1 MIGFK
6 EPYACAK
13 VEDTCPDPTCQK
25 FFGSMT
31 RFYGSSSSSSRFEL
45 TNAAK
50 STAIS
55 AISSQYTIL
64 AHGGSGSD
72 WWFTVST
79 ASEKKLDPNAPA
91 NAKPWSTK
99 QNCPASGTTITHIPT
114 NLKNTW
120 YPKKTVRKKKQRMK
134 KNKIMFQPRFNVL
147 VSMPQ

>member
-1 MIGFK
+1 
-6 EPYACAK
+6 
-13 VEDTCPDPTCQK
+13 
-25 FFGSMT
+25 MT
-31 RFYGSSSSSSRFEL
+31 RFYGSSSRIDN

-55 AISSQYTIL
+55 AISSEYTIL

-72 WWFTVST
+72 WWFTVRT
-79 ASEKKLDPNAPA
+79 ASDQTETTNAPA

-120 YPKKTVRKKKQRMK
+120 YPTKTVRKKKQRMK

>member
-13 VEDTCPDPTCQK
+13 VEDQCPDPTCQK
-25 FFGSMT
+25 YFGSMT
-31 RFYGSSSSSSRFEL
+31 RFYGSSLRTDN

-55 AISSQYTIL
+55 AISSEYKIL

-72 WWFTVST
+72 WWFTVKT
-79 ASEKKLDPNAPA
+79 ASDQALALNG
-91 NAKPWSTK
+91 WSTK